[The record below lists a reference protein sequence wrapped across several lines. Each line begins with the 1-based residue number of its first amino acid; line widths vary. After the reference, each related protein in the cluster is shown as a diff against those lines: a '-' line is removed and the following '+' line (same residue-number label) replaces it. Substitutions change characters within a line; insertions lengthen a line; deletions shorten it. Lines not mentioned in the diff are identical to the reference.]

1 MKFNDTLDKYIQLIN
16 CSSKDIAIKSQLSE
30 SIISRYRNGNRI
42 PNDENLKK
50 ISNALSILS
59 NGKYKFEDILKDFNK
74 HTDNY
79 NFEII
84 RNNLNKL
91 INGLNINA
99 SEIARSLNFDA
110 SYLSR
115 IRNGERT
122 PSNKQGF
129 IDSITTYIIKK
140 YDNAE
145 AKKRLSILIKCDE
158 SEVNEEKIKQWILNN
173 DDSKQI
179 EDFLEKLDEFN
190 LNDYIKAIKFDKLKV
205 PNIPFY
211 KGKTKTYYGIEEMKK
226 GELNFFKTTVLS
238 KSKEDIFMCSDMPM
252 EDMAE
257 DIDFGK
263 KWMFAIAMCL
273 KKGLHLNIIHNLD
286 RPFNEMMLGLES
298 WIPIYMTGQVTPYY
312 LKEVKNS
319 VYHHF
324 DYVSGSAALTGE
336 CIKGF
341 HDKGK
346 YYLTINNKEI
356 AYYKQKTDLLLKK
369 ANPLMNIYKEENKEE
384 YKIFLLNDSKINCDR
399 KRILSSLPLF
409 TIEKQLLIEILKRND
424 VSKEDINKILNYK
437 MDEEKNI
444 KSILKNHKINDVIYE
459 FKKKDFNENIYLSLE
474 NIFFNK
480 KISYTYEEYL
490 KHLNSTIEYEKK
502 ATNYIVTKSNYRTF
516 KNINITMLKN
526 YYVVISKSSN
536 PIIHFIIK
544 HPKLVDAIENFNPI
558 IKEVK

>member
-1 MKFNDTLDKYIQLIN
+1 MKFNDTLDKYIKLIN
-16 CSSKDIAIKSQLSE
+16 CSSKDIAINAQLSE
-30 SIISRYRNGNRI
+30 SLISRYRNGSRI
-42 PNDENLKK
+42 PTDKNLKK
-50 ISNALSILS
+50 ISNSLAILS
-59 NGKYKFEDILKDFNK
+59 NGKYKNEDILEDFNK

-99 SEIARSLNFDA
+99 SELARFLNFDA

-115 IRNGERT
+115 IRNGERI
-122 PSNKQGF
+122 PSNKQRF
-129 IDSITTYIIKK
+129 ISSITSYITKK
-140 YDNAE
+140 YDNVE
-145 AKKRLSILIKCDE
+145 SKKMLSILINC
-158 SEVNEEKIKQWILNN
+158 NEINEDKIKQWILNN
-173 DDSKQI
+173 EDNKQI
-179 EDFLEKLDEFN
+179 DNFLEKLNDFN
-190 LNDYIKAIKFDKLKV
+190 LNDYIKAIKFDELKV

-211 KGKTKTYYGIEEMKK
+211 KGKTKTYYGVEEMKK
-226 GELNFFKTTVLS
+226 GELDFFKTTVLS
-238 KSKEDIFMCSDMPM
+238 KSKDDIFMCSDMPM

-257 DIDFGK
+257 DIEFGK

-341 HDKGK
+341 HNKGK

-409 TIEKQLLIEILKRND
+409 TIENQLLIKILKRNNI
-424 VSKEDINKILNYK
+424 SEEEINNILCYK
-437 MDEEKNI
+437 LDEEKNI
-444 KSILKNHKINDVIYE
+444 KSILRNNKINDVIYE
-459 FKKKDFNENIYLSLE
+459 INEKNFAEDIYLSLE
-474 NIFFNK
+474 NIFYNK

-490 KHLNSTIEYEKK
+490 EHLNSTLKYEKK
-502 ATNYIVTKSNYRTF
+502 VTNYIVTKSNYRTF
-516 KNINITMLKN
+516 KNINVTILKN
-526 YYVVISKSSN
+526 NYVVISKNFN
-536 PIIHFIIK
+536 PTIHFVIK
-544 HPKLVDAIENFNPI
+544 HPKLVDAIENFDPI
-558 IKEVK
+558 IKEIR